1 MQSISRACEKIE
13 RGLPSTS
20 TIRFIPAL
28 AGEGYEEH
36 LKQRLVAVHPRT
48 CGGGKSPNKRIC
60 SLNGSSPHLR
70 GRVIYAAS
78 SVGEARFIPAL
89 AGEGLIVLLRKN
101 EPLVRI
107 RKATSRTEAS
117 QGGVSSIPT
126 GNARSNIF
134 SRIAHKEAPSCLA
147 ERGIFS
153 TRRVSAL
160 WASGALFTS
169 PNLQTPY
176 TCCMRFRKRPRRLA
190 RKISNSLASAIALL
204 EANDEKGINQIQRQR
219 VYRSGV

>member
-1 MQSISRACEKIE
+1 M
-13 RGLPSTS
+13 PSTS

-160 WASGALFTS
+160 LLYHNGFEKTSNLFV
-169 PNLQTPY
+169 
-176 TCCMRFRKRPRRLA
+176 CCMQIRRQSYHPCKLF
-190 RKISNSLASAIALL
+190 ISMSPGILDTVGAVLVAL
-204 EANDEKGINQIQRQR
+204 
-219 VYRSGV
+219 